1 MKYILLILSIVAL
14 GACSTVQN
22 AARVN
27 PLAVAS
33 HGDYDCGVVDY
44 DKGIDLDCFQFPE
57 TVSSATAY
65 ELAVGDMDKRNRL
78 SSILLKYSAD
88 KCTVENAEVYAY
100 EASFNTIL
108 STVVTG
114 LSTAATIVSGDQ
126 AKSILS
132 GGAAFANGTGDHI
145 NSNIY
150 RNQVTQAI
158 TATISGERERLR
170 AVMDSKRTLTHLEYS
185 VDDMVRD
192 ANEFHQ
198 ACSFYRGLELLLTS
212 ATEYPRVK
220 EYLDNEKRDREIKQL
235 DQAVEALIDARATAT
250 AAELVEINKKITANK
265 TKKAALLSPNPSS

>member
-1 MKYILLILSIVAL
+1 MKYFIVILSFVIL
-14 GACSTVQN
+14 GGCSTVQN
-22 AARVN
+22 AARIN

-33 HGDYDCGVVDY
+33 HGDYNCNAVDY

-57 TVSSATAY
+57 TSSNATAY
-65 ELAVGDMDKRNRL
+65 ELAVGDKDKRNRL

-88 KCTVENAEVYAY
+88 KCTMENAEVYSY

-114 LSTAATIVSGDQ
+114 LSTAATIVNGDQ

-132 GGAAFANGTGDHI
+132 GGAAFTNGTGDHI
-145 NSNIY
+145 KSNIY

-170 AVMDSKRTLTHLEYS
+170 TAMDSKRTRTHLEYS

-198 ACSFYRGLELLLTS
+198 SCSFYRGLELLLTS

-235 DQAVEALIDARATAT
+235 DQAVETLIDARSTAT
-250 AAELVEINKKITANK
+250 AAELVDINKKITASK
-265 TKKAALLSPNPSS
+265 TKKATLLSPKSGS